1 MLLSGRPAIACITL
15 ACFLGEARG
24 EEEEEIPYIVASGTV
39 MVILTIMVAFSV
51 LFENLREKLEEATSA
66 SLQPVIR
73 SLFAELTLLGFIGL
87 SLFLLDKLEA
97 VHMLSEDLFGE
108 EDTIG
113 ETSESVH
120 MALFLVMVIFLGTV
134 LELIRIGT
142 NVSFRWQRWEENIL
156 DQELIYDNLR
166 TLTKK
171 PASLANFQYGE
182 HDEFQML
189 IYSALRR
196 DFISHAN
203 IDPHFN
209 FSEYLT
215 VLLGKVLAE
224 IVEVPAGTWL
234 GLWIFMSVAWICNM
248 IFDKEILAVFIII
261 LGWLIPIKTR
271 LIHGKLLSI
280 KFDLVDHAELE
291 KPFDHADVEME
302 ETRHKFTEADKLLR
316 SQNAV
321 QAGGQLKGNVLKA
334 FFNYFNSDSYE
345 PIRLIARYGT
355 KSPYDHETHH
365 HRWWD
370 GENKEPKE
378 AALFTLDLMR
388 YCLLSNSIYVAVC
401 LLVFF
406 PSIMKA
412 AATEEISLHL
422 AYAIIFFGCIP
433 PVMTWTSAPRT
444 VQAYVITS
452 TLANMRNDRV
462 VEQGVRRMKTRSAF
476 LALKVIYMMSVGA
489 TNIGQNS
496 MSSIAPTESEET
508 LTQKLKKKKVW
519 LEIFK
524 IMDEDDSGTLSK
536 NELETLMKKILKNR
550 ITDAQIENIIKV
562 LDKDGDDSIS
572 FDEFFKF
579 VHGISDNEDEQEKAE
594 EISDAIFD
602 IIDQPDPAALESD
615 PDAEISIKEL
625 ESICNEFKQDLSP
638 DDVFQIIKD
647 IDEDGDGKL
656 NKEEFFQ
663 LLQRLDIFPKHT

>member
-1 MLLSGRPAIACITL
+1 
-15 ACFLGEARG
+15 
-24 EEEEEIPYIVASGTV
+24 
-39 MVILTIMVAFSV
+39 MVAFSV

-476 LALKVIYMMSVGA
+476 LALKVIYMMASGSHKKEA
-489 TNIGQNS
+489 QRNS
-496 MSSIAPTESEET
+496 IESRPEEKESEQSVTQT
-508 LTQKLKKKKVW
+508 LKQKKVW
-519 LEIFK
+519 HEIFK
-524 IMDEDDSGTLSK
+524 IMDEDDSDSLSK
-536 NELETLMKKILKNR
+536 EELETLMKKVLGDN
-550 ITDAQIENIIKV
+550 ITDAQIEDIISA
-562 LDKDGDDSIS
+562 LDKDGDNDIS
-572 FDEFFKF
+572 FEEFFKY
-579 VHGISDNEDEQEKAE
+579 VNGISSMIDEQAEAEK
-594 EISDAIFD
+594 ISDAIFD
-602 IIDQPDPAALESD
+602 MIDKPD
-615 PDAEISIKEL
+615 PDAEQVLDAHGHAEEDEISIKEL
-625 ESICNEFKQDLSP
+625 QDICNDFKQELSP
-638 DDVFQIIKD
+638 DDVFQVIKD
-647 IDEDGDGKL
+647 IDEDGNGKL
-656 NKEEFFQ
+656 NKEEFFE
-663 LLQRLDIFPKHT
+663 LLQRLDIVPTEKHE